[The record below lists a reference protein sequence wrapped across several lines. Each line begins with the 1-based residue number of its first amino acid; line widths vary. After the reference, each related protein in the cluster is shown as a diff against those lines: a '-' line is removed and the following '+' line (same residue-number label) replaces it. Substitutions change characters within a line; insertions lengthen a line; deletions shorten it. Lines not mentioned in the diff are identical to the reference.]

1 MSKINVE
8 FFLDEDIEI
17 LKRRNLE
24 TGGLVQQYIDN
35 EVISLS
41 KPYIPHDTGALERSA
56 DGSEIGSGLITYEVN
71 YAWVQYYR
79 NKGNGLRG
87 SRWTER
93 MKADR
98 FDEILDGAA
107 KIAGGKAK
115 ND

>member
-24 TGGLVQQYIDN
+24 TGGLVQAYIDN

-41 KPYIPHDTGALERSA
+41 KPYIPHNTGALERSA
-56 DGSEIGSGLITYEVN
+56 DGSEIGSGIVEYVAP
-71 YAWVQYYR
+71 YAKKQYYE

-87 SRWTER
+87 KMWVDR

-115 ND
+115 K